1 MEEDMEGN
9 ERLKQAVFENIPGGF
24 FINEV
29 SGEKRI
35 LSVNQQLLDIFECAT
50 REEFDAL
57 TGGTFPGMVVRE
69 DRSYVDASVWNQR
82 YAGMDFIGHVSFRIR
97 TASGK
102 LRYVELY
109 ARLVNDPEDGE
120 LYYVYLVDA
129 DVRYLTYDTDHLTGL
144 PGMRRFL
151 DYAARF
157 SRLNH
162 ISPHPIV
169 YDYLYF
175 NLAGF
180 KTYNIRNGI
189 AKGDEM
195 LQSFA
200 RILASMFPNDMIARL
215 GDDHFAVLT
224 DDVSAKEHVEKVI
237 DEVRSLTV
245 ESPLQVKVGIFRE
258 EKQENAQ
265 RAIDYAKLAC
275 DSIRSSLETHV
286 CVYTA
291 ALKHRM
297 LVDEYASAHIDEAIG
312 KGYIKVYYQP
322 VVRSLNHSAASLE
335 ALARWQDPDQGMLS
349 PAEFIP
355 SLEKSRQIWKLDAA
369 MIREVCRNMH
379 EQKQLGRPVIPVSF
393 NLSRL
398 DFILCDIF
406 SIVEE
411 AVEKYQIDRRN
422 LSVEVTESLMTEN
435 AATVDNVL
443 NRFRKAGYQIWIDDF
458 GSGYSSLN
466 VLKDY
471 HFDVL
476 KIDMAFLSSFTDT
489 AKSIIQAVISMAK
502 KIGIEPL
509 AEGAETKE
517 EVEFLENNGCA
528 LIQGYW
534 YSKPLPY
541 EECMK
546 LLQERN
552 LKPESETERVLY
564 RKASMTDIITDLP
577 EGIIEDSGDHIRFL
591 AMNDAFGVMGKEYGM
606 PEPDILETYMNKA
619 DNPVS
624 QHLMAFLRKPRKKGV
639 RESFALKE
647 NNLGIQINVRLL
659 EQDEK
664 RKLLLFSIGGTTNL
678 AQM

>member
-1 MEEDMEGN
+1 ME
-9 ERLKQAVFENIPGGF
+9 RRTSSLLENIPGGF
-24 FINEV
+24 LINRADDTE
-29 SGEKRI
+29 EI
-35 LSVNQQLLDIFECAT
+35 LDVNRQLLDIFECAS
-50 REEFDAL
+50 REEFNEL
-57 TGGTFPGMVVRE
+57 TGGTFTGMVTKE
-69 DRSYVDASVWNQR
+69 DRSVVSSTIWNQQ
-82 YAGMDFIGHVSFRIR
+82 YAGLDQLRHISFRIQTKTGR
-97 TASGK
+97 H
-102 LRYVELY
+102 RYVEAF
-109 ARLVNDPEDGE
+109 ARMVNDPEKGS
-120 LYYVYLVDA
+120 LYYVYLVDEE
-129 DVRYLTYDTDHLTGL
+129 VKYLTYDIDHLTGL

-157 SRLNH
+157 SRLNFMNP
-162 ISPHPIV
+162 SHPV

-180 KTYNIRNGI
+180 KNYNIRNGI
-189 AKGDEM
+189 ARGDEM

-200 RILASMFPNDMIARL
+200 RILYVMFPNDMIARL

-224 DDVSAKEHVEKVI
+224 DDASARAHVEQVI
-237 DEVRSLTV
+237 EEVRSLTV

-275 DSIRSSLETHV
+275 DSIRSSMETHV

-291 ALKHRM
+291 ALRHRM
-297 LVDEYASAHIDEAIG
+297 LVDEYASAHIDEAIE

-335 ALARWQDPDQGMLS
+335 ALARWQDPDMGMLS

-355 SLEKSRQIWKLDAA
+355 SLEKSRQIWKLDTA
-369 MIREVCRNMH
+369 MIREVCRNMQ
-379 EQKQLGRPVIPVSF
+379 EQKLLGRPVIPVSF

-406 SIVEE
+406 SLVEE
-411 AVEKYQIDRRN
+411 AVEQYQVDRRN

-443 NRFRKAGYQIWIDDF
+443 NRFRKAGYQVWIDDF

-489 AKSIIQAVISMAK
+489 ARSIIQSVISMAK

-517 EVEFLENNGCA
+517 AVEFLENNGCA
-528 LIQGYW
+528 LVQGFW
-534 YSKPLPY
+534 YSRPLPY

-546 LLQERN
+546 LLKEKH
-552 LKPESETERVLY
+552 LITESEEERVLY
-564 RKASMTDIITDLP
+564 RTASMADIITDMP
-577 EGIIEDSGDHIRFL
+577 EGILEDDGTNIHFL
-591 AMNDAFGVMGKEYGM
+591 AMNDAFCAMVMEYGM
-606 PEPDILETYMNKA
+606 PEPGALETYMNKK
-619 DNPVS
+619 DNSVS
-624 QHLMAFLRKPRKKGV
+624 QRLLAFFRKPREKGV
-639 RESFALKE
+639 KESLALKE

-664 RKLLLFSIGGTTNL
+664 RNILLFSIGGTTNL
-678 AQM
+678 AQMI